1 MIGESA
7 IAGRA
12 VEALL
17 GKMEGGPGP
26 ADWLLAAQLGRADP
40 GAGQT
45 GGIPRESGGRS
56 EVDGAP
62 GFQASLFQLAA
73 TRADAPG
80 ARETQAPAW
89 TRITKIARGK
99 TDVALDALTVLAQH
113 ALSSPNEIVADPAI
127 MPNAEVIQALQ
138 AHPLAKAAQK
148 LLAVDLQMH
157 LAPDQRETLIAQA
170 AQTWK
175 TADNESLAIL
185 ARWLNGKGE
194 FQRELDTIPLDRA
207 LQTRDLFLQRL
218 DALGAMN
225 NWAEIKRLL
234 LNETFP
240 LDPVIEF
247 MYLARCNQ
255 QLGEVMAGE
264 NNWRRALEAA
274 AGDPQKL
281 LTLADYA
288 EKNGAIGIADTAY
301 NTIAREN
308 PGVRA
313 AQQGRLR
320 LAQQKRDTRLIHS
333 ILAEMLKQWPNDTAV
348 QNDEAYL
355 RLLLAGG
362 GKAEKL
368 KTETLN
374 GAVGPRES
382 TKPKGHSGQ
391 EIKLDGGTRA
401 VASGAWKQ
409 GRHSGRPSSNQQPGT
424 DNRRTTCGA
433 TCSTRACLPA
443 PPHACSRWRG

>member
-1 MIGESA
+1 M
-7 IAGRA
+7 
-12 VEALL
+12 V
-17 GKMEGGPGP
+17 
-26 ADWLLAAQLGRADP
+26 ADP
-40 GAGQT
+40 KSTERQ
-45 GGIPRESGGRS
+45 
-56 EVDGAP
+56 V
-62 GFQASLFQLAA
+62 FQASIFQLAA

-89 TRITKIARGK
+89 TRITKIARGQ

-320 LAQQKRDTRLIHS
+320 LAQQKRDTRLIHG
-333 ILAEMLKQWPNDTAV
+333 ILADMLKQWPNDTAV
-348 QNDEAYL
+348 QNDEAYT
-355 RLLLAGG
+355 RLLLQRRQA
-362 GKAEKL
+362 AE
-368 KTETLN
+368 TEC
-374 GAVGPRES
+374 RE
-382 TKPKGHSGQ
+382 TREVAPKSL
-391 EIKLDGGTRA
+391 ETR
-401 VASGAWKQ
+401 
-409 GRHSGRPSSNQQPGT
+409 RHSGRPSRNQQPGT

-433 TCSTRACLPA
+433 TCSTRADQPA
-443 PPHACSRWRG
+443 APHPPRARAAKTRQGRTRRSKSIRA